1 MPSSPAQVK
10 PDLLPREFGRYEV
23 RQVLGK
29 GAFGIVY
36 LGHDTQ
42 LDRPMA
48 IKVLRADS
56 GQGQE
61 TVEQFLKEAQRVAR
75 LRHPGIVAV
84 HDIGVQEGKVYIVS
98 DYIQGISLRQ
108 WLDTQRPT
116 WQEAA
121 RITAALADAL
131 AHAHAQLT
139 VHRDVKPGNIL
150 LTAERQPVLVDF
162 GLGIDES
169 EAGRDRGTAMGT
181 PRYMSP
187 EQFAGAV
194 HRIDGRTDIYSLGV
208 VLYEMLCGL
217 LPFRA
222 RDVA

>member
-1 MPSSPAQVK
+1 
-10 PDLLPREFGRYEV
+10 
-23 RQVLGK
+23 
-29 GAFGIVY
+29 
-36 LGHDTQ
+36 
-42 LDRPMA
+42 
-48 IKVLRADS
+48 
-56 GQGQE
+56 
-61 TVEQFLKEAQRVAR
+61 
-75 LRHPGIVAV
+75 
-84 HDIGVQEGKVYIVS
+84 
-98 DYIQGISLRQ
+98 
-108 WLDTQRPT
+108 
-116 WQEAA
+116 
-121 RITAALADAL
+121 AL

-169 EAGRDRGTAMGT
+169 EVGRDRGTAMGT

-222 RDVA
+222 REVAELMRQVCDDEVQPPRQLVPDLPRELERICLKALAKRMKDRHTTATDFAADLRMVLAQPGSRPAPETPG